1 MSRPIL
7 TCGLGLLAVLA
18 APALQARSAQLQV
31 ARVGTPAGSVEQLR
45 INLDWQDSAD
55 SGSLVLQAA
64 RVDLPALGG
73 RLHAVRWRCPLQ
85 RLPGSGWTC
94 VGELRAAGIAP
105 MQLAI
110 RLDETALHAELA
122 RAGTRVQLART
133 AARPDVFAV
142 VLEQVPLAWMQGLLA
157 QAWPQARFTGGRLG
171 GRLRLQADAR
181 ALQVDGPLQL
191 AAAGVQN
198 GDASI
203 VGEGLGARVQLHYR
217 SAPEAIRARVEATLQ
232 GGEFLAGNTYVALP
246 QTPVGLQVE
255 AIRVGRGGWVLPRI
269 AWDDGA
275 VLAATAQAA
284 LDAEGNLDSLSVQAR
299 SDDLTPFKPRYLSGW
314 MGLAGLGGVDLHGGL
329 SVQAQVQGGQLQA
342 VAADLR
348 QVDVRDPAG
357 RFVFDHLQG
366 DLRYSAGAPVASALE
381 WQGGQ
386 LYGLK
391 FGAAR
396 LPLSSADG
404 ELRAPGTVAVPLM
417 GGRLAL
423 RDVVIRPPRAGEGMD
438 IRFGLRL
445 AEVDFGQV
453 SQALGLPPFQGRLS
467 GDIPH
472 AHYAQDRIEFEG
484 GLQLGLFDGQ
494 VAFSSLVLERPF
506 GTAPSLGADIS
517 LRGLDLLRL
526 TEVLGFGSIT
536 GRLDGRIDGLRLV
549 DWTPVAFDAWLA
561 TADAPGVRRR
571 ISQRAVQ
578 DIGSVGGASFVQTL
592 QGKLIALFQDF
603 GYRRI
608 GIGCRLENQI
618 CAMSGLHSEGNAFT
632 IVEGQGLPRLD
643 VVGHN
648 RAVDWPTLVER
659 LMAAGKGDVAPVI
672 H

>member
-7 TCGLGLLAVLA
+7 TCGLGLLALLG

-45 INLDWQDSAD
+45 INLDWPDRAD
-55 SGSLVLQAA
+55 SGVLELQAA
-64 RVDLPALGG
+64 QVDLPALGG
-73 RLHAVRWRCPLQ
+73 RLRAVRWRCPL
-85 RLPGSGWTC
+85 RRSPGSGWICAGT
-94 VGELRAAGIAP
+94 LRAAGIAP

-122 RAGTRVQLART
+122 RAGTRVQLARST
-133 AARPDVFAV
+133 ARPDVFAV

-157 QAWPQARFTGGRLG
+157 QAWPQARFTGGHMG
-171 GRLRLQADAR
+171 GRLHLQADAR

-191 AAAGVQN
+191 AAAGLQN
-198 GDASI
+198 DDASI

-217 SAPEAIRARVEATLQ
+217 SAPEATRARVEATLQ

-246 QTPVGLQVE
+246 QTPVGLQLE
-255 AIRVGRGGWVLPRI
+255 AVREGPGGWVLPRVV
-269 AWDDGA
+269 WDDGA
-275 VLAATAQAA
+275 VLTASAQAA
-284 LDAEGNLDSLSVQAR
+284 LDAEGNLDHLSLQAR
-299 SDDLTPFKPRYLSGW
+299 SDDLAPFKPRYLSGW
-314 MGLAGLGGVDLHGGL
+314 MGLVGLGGVDLHGGL
-329 SVQAQVQGGQLQA
+329 SVQAQVRGGQLQTL
-342 VAADLR
+342 AADLR

-357 RFVFDHLQG
+357 RFEFDHLQG
-366 DLRYSAGAPVASALE
+366 DLRYSAGVPVASALE

-391 FGAAR
+391 FGPTA
-396 LPLSSADG
+396 LPFTSAG
-404 ELRAPGTVAVPLM
+404 GVLALPQAAVPLS
-417 GGRLAL
+417 GGRLTL
-423 RDVVIRPPRAGEGMD
+423 RDAVIRPPRDGDGLE
-438 IRFGLRL
+438 IYFGLRL
-445 AEVDFGQV
+445 DDVDFGQV
-453 SQALGLPPFQGRLS
+453 AQALGLPPFQGRLQ
-467 GDIPH
+467 GDIPR
-472 AHYAQDRIEFEG
+472 AHYARDRVAFEG
-484 GLQLGLFDGQ
+484 GLQLGLFEGQ
-494 VAFSSLVLERPF
+494 VTFSSLALERPF
-506 GTAPSLGADIS
+506 GTAPSLSADIA

-592 QGKLIALFQDF
+592 QGRLIALFQEF